1 MKLGTNAGANSGN
14 DNISIGWQSG
24 TNSGTGTISIGSGA
38 GINGGNGSISI
49 GLNSSANNN
58 NSIVI
63 NSTGTTT
70 VSTEDN
76 ACFINPIRNVA
87 ASSVV
92 SPYIIQYSDISK
104 ELFKSEDLSIR
115 DIACRDIDISG
126 TLTNI
131 GTASLFNGQLTIGGN
146 NMIVGA
152 ANNVLVVDL
161 ANQRVGIKNG
171 SPQEILDVAGNIML
185 SGTLKC
191 NSITPTSELD
201 IIGNLDVDGDISCN
215 DISCNDISC
224 SSISINGLEPF
235 TPAYAYFQIDV
246 SQTLAPSGR
255 PSGSGYIEIDFGKE
269 ILNDS
274 LVTQTND
281 DLFTFNQTGLYKIE
295 TTIWV
300 LNTTSTLLRLDNTIR
315 LNSNDIAT
323 GQVMVQNS
331 QADDLAGVTV
341 DCFVVTPIQAND
353 TLEIVA
359 YFTSTSG
366 ITYIPTFDI
375 SLGEGSTKLF
385 ISKLR

>member
-1 MKLGTNAGANSGN
+1 
-14 DNISIGWQSG
+14 
-24 TNSGTGTISIGSGA
+24 
-38 GINGGNGSISI
+38 
-49 GLNSSANNN
+49 
-58 NSIVI
+58 
-63 NSTGTTT
+63 
-70 VSTEDN
+70 
-76 ACFINPIRNVA
+76 
-87 ASSVV
+87 
-92 SPYIIQYSDISK
+92 
-104 ELFKSEDLSIR
+104 
-115 DIACRDIDISG
+115 
-126 TLTNI
+126 
-131 GTASLFNGQLTIGGN
+131 
-146 NMIVGA
+146 
-152 ANNVLVVDL
+152 
-161 ANQRVGIKNG
+161 
-171 SPQEILDVAGNIML
+171 
-185 SGTLKC
+185 
-191 NSITPTSELD
+191 TSELD

-375 SLGEGSTKLF
+375 SLGEG
-385 ISKLR
+385 